1 MNILLGRRNQMEW
14 KIYVNGKLCPIIN
27 KGKAEKEENVCNLC
41 KKKSRKQLT
50 NKRKKEK
57 DGNMECME

>member
-1 MNILLGRRNQMEW
+1 MEW